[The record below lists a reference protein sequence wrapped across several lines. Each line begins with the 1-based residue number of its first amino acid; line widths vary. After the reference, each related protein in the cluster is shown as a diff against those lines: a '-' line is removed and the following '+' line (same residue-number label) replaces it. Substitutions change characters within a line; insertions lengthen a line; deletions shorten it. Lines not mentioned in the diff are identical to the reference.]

1 MIDMEIASLRGEMP
15 EPQGTDPVALVGGAA
30 SVIAAVVGI
39 LLLPVVAAAGFEERR
54 ASAEFPPFEYVE
66 ARLLKFGEVK
76 DDTRLP
82 DRIVPALPTAPEE
95 VLALDRDA
103 DKPEPPQKPEQPEKQ
118 ADARLDSK
126 LREVF
131 EKARAFAEVQ
141 DSYVPEGHPDGVPDG
156 DVTDPRLASLGA
168 TYGHRIKRL
177 FLERWVV
184 PTLLGEAQL
193 KKLRAKVNIQVGAD
207 MTIAKVEFLDE
218 SGNRLFDDTVT
229 NAIERVR
236 VEVRTLPEPPEAI
249 ASNIFGGGINLVFN
263 GAEAH
268 YE

>member
-1 MIDMEIASLRGEMP
+1 MIDLEIGDLGGEMP
-15 EPQGTDPVALVGGAA
+15 EPQGMDPLALVGGAA
-30 SVIAAVVGI
+30 TVVAAVVGI
-39 LLLPVVAAAGFEERR
+39 LLLPVVAAAGFEARPERPDL
-54 ASAEFPPFEYVE
+54 PPFEYVE
-66 ARLLKFGEVK
+66 ARLLKLGEIK
-76 DDTRLP
+76 DDTKLP
-82 DRIVPALPTAPEE
+82 DRIVPALPTAPDE
-95 VLALDRDA
+95 VLPLDRDA
-103 DKPEPPQKPEQPEKQ
+103 DRPEPEAKPEKPEKQ
-118 ADARLDSK
+118 ADAKLDDR

-131 EKARAFAEVQ
+131 DKARAFAEIQ
-141 DSYVPEGHPDGVPDG
+141 DDYVPEGHPDGVPDG

-168 TYGHRIKRL
+168 TYGHRIQRL

-207 MTIAKVEFLDE
+207 MTIADVEFLDE

-236 VEVRTLPEPPEAI
+236 VEVRTLPAPPEAI
-249 ASNIFGGGINLVFN
+249 APNIFGGGINLIFN
-263 GAEAH
+263 GAEAR